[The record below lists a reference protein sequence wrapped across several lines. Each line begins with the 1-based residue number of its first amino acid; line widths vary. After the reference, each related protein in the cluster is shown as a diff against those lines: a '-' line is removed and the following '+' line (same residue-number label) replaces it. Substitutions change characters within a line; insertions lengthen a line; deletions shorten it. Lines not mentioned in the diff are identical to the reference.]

1 MAYDNPTPLTFTA
14 THPDR
19 PGVAAWSFLYGE
31 IAGVATTVA
40 DQTVTLHLPAPRP
53 GTAGSVEAHVGCEH
67 LPSGVCFPV
76 RFDPNGMVETFVA
89 GGEAAVSAVL
99 SALLDP

>member
-1 MAYDNPTPLTFTA
+1 MAYDTPTPITFTA
-14 THPDR
+14 THPHQ

-53 GTAGSVEAHVGCEH
+53 GITGPVKAHAGCGH
-67 LPSGVCFPV
+67 LPGRLCFPV
-76 RFDPNGMVETFVA
+76 RVDPDGMVETFVA
-89 GGEAAVSAVL
+89 GGEPAVTAVL
-99 SALLDP
+99 AELLDP